1 MNKCVVIFATAVSL
15 AVVPGRSLAQG
26 AGLGARVGTLGIG
39 AEAAIGL
46 TDRIVFR
53 GGVGFVPSDFPSA
66 TFNNIDVKLTIP
78 TFYNAGVDVYLNGA
92 FRIGGG
98 VLFRKDQPTLKA
110 EFNSPQD
117 IGGTTF
123 TPDEIGRLEGVI
135 DSSNSAP
142 YVLIGFGKHTAE
154 RIGLF
159 LDVGVA
165 FMGDPNVTLT
175 SNGGTE
181 SSSPAMQSALD
192 KEATDFENDMRA
204 YLRFWPILSLGLRVG
219 LS

>member
-1 MNKCVVIFATAVSL
+1 MNKCVVILAAAASL
-15 AVVPGRSLAQG
+15 AVAPGRSLAQG
-26 AGLGARVGTLGIG
+26 AGFGARVGTLGIG

-46 TDRIVFR
+46 TNRIVVR

-66 TFNNIDVKLTIP
+66 TFNDIDVKLTIP
-78 TFYNAGVDVYLNGA
+78 TFYNAGVDFYLNGA

-98 VLFRKDQPTLKA
+98 VLFKKDEPTLRA
-110 EFNSPQD
+110 SFNSPQD

-123 TPDEIGRLEGVI
+123 TPQEIGTLEGVI

-142 YVLIGFGKHTAE
+142 YVLIGFGKHTAD

-175 SNGGTE
+175 SKGGTE
-181 SSSPAMQSALD
+181 SDSAAMQSALD
-192 KEATDFENDMRA
+192 QEATDFENDMRA
-204 YLRFWPILSLGLRVG
+204 YLRFWPILSLGLRIG
-219 LS
+219 LT